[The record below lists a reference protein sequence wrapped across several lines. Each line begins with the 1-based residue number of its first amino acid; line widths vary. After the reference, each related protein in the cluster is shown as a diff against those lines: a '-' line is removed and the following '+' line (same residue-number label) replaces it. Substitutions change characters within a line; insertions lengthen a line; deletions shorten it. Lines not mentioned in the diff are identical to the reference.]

1 MSLNGTVWV
10 PIGPSPMNEGS
21 SEDNGLVTAIAVN
34 PNNDNVVYLG
44 TAGGGVWRSGDGGD
58 NWTPIF
64 DHQPVLGIG
73 EPTGIA
79 IDPSNTDTIYVGTS
93 ARDQAIEPGTVDQ
106 PTAGLFKSTDGGSSW
121 IQLGSGYPASNTGN
135 AGIFIGQ
142 TINVI
147 IVDPADSSV
156 LYLASSSGVFTSSD
170 GGQNWTAATGIFGDS
185 RALVLDP
192 TSPAS
197 ARILF
202 AGLDGNGVFWSTD
215 GGATFAEVLGP
226 TTPVLQSAVGSN
238 NIGRVAVALAPPT
251 NPADVKGIQVV
262 YTAISAGYNQTDP
275 IGLFL
280 SIDQG
285 GTWTK
290 LGAAGITGT
299 TYGGYAMDIAVDPAS
314 PGDGQ
319 HDTVFYGCQNQFI
332 STDAGG
338 AFSPI
343 NVGHVDVHTWTCVPQ
358 PQGTPTVVY
367 CGSDGGI
374 DVSTNGGTTWSPKNK
389 GGLQTG
395 LFYNL
400 AVKSDAA
407 ASVTAGAMQDNS
419 IETTAGPATP
429 PGWTAG
435 TGGDGWD
442 VAYDGSNPPVLYA
455 TTGGPNT
462 SVGSSANDGVTFSF
476 PSSLT
481 PPWNTSVDTGNF
493 LLNQVAADPSAQ
505 GILYVSGN
513 QNLWQLLGGT
523 WRIIAALG
531 STGNVDVAPT
541 NGNHVVIGAG
551 SQVYVSTNALAPT
564 VGGPAGVAFTNITAN
579 LPGRNVSR
587 AVFDPVDPNTI
598 YAVLDGFSDDPF
610 APENVFWTT
619 IGSGSWTNISPL
631 VDIPCGAIAVD
642 GTTTPTTLYVGT
654 DYGVLRSTDH
664 GGSWSILD
672 EIHFPKVPVFDLAF
686 NAQAGVLRAA
696 TYGRG
701 VFGFSPPVGPAI
713 AVGLQDGLAF
723 GTVCSGSGPA
733 YLTLTVYNVGA
744 SDLVITNVE
753 RLFGSADFTV
763 LSTPATP
770 LTVSPGEEITFTIAF
785 TPTGPA
791 GGTETA
797 TIRIISNDPNAPFV
811 DVAVTGVRGA
821 GQVAT
826 VIADT
831 GDFGNVC
838 LGSFADEVLTINNS
852 GDCLLSISG
861 ILTSPGFLPPSVV
874 SYPLRVGPG
883 DSIDVPV
890 RFQPTASGT
899 VAGTITIFSD
909 DPASPASVSVS
920 GTGRT
925 PKANLVIADSGN
937 FGRVCVGSFVDEPLL
952 VTNSGHCTLTVTG
965 ITSNSPDFL
974 VPLVLSYPITIG
986 PGDALPVPIR
996 FQSAS
1001 FGPKSATITVAS
1013 DDPASPLSVN
1023 VSGDAP
1029 PGRLAVAGSTTFGG
1043 VSSGCCADRTI
1054 SVCNVGDCALH
1065 VRSVH
1070 FRRRSRHW
1078 KLLNDPFPAKL
1089 HPGSCLPV
1097 VLQYHATERCSRI
1110 CELVIESDDPETPER
1125 IIEVSAYTIW
1135 DQGCGED
1142 CDDCRRGGCERHHCR
1157 QGYPCGCEDY
1167 DDRDEHR

>member
-21 SEDNGLVTAIAVN
+21 GEDNGLVTAIAVN
-34 PNNDNVVYLG
+34 PNNNNVIYLG

-58 NWTPIF
+58 TWTPIF
-64 DHQPVLGIG
+64 DQQPVLGIG
-73 EPTGIA
+73 EPAGIA

-93 ARDQAIEPGTVDQ
+93 ARDEAIEPGTVDQ
-106 PTAGLFKSTDGGSSW
+106 PTAGLFKSTDGGVSW

-147 IVDPADSSV
+147 IVDPADSNV
-156 LYLASSSGVFTSSD
+156 IYLAASTGVYTSAD
-170 GGQNWTAATGIFGDS
+170 GGQNWTAATGIGGDS
-185 RALVLDP
+185 RALVLDL
-192 TSPAS
+192 TSPAN
-197 ARILF
+197 ARILH
-202 AGLDGNGVFWSTD
+202 AGVDGNGVFRSND
-215 GGATFAEVLGP
+215 GGASFTQTLSP
-226 TTPVLQSAVGSN
+226 TTPVLSSAVGSN
-238 NIGRVAVALAPPT
+238 SIGRVAVALAPAT
-251 NPADVKGIQVV
+251 NPADVNGIQVI
-262 YTAISAGYNQTDP
+262 YTAISAGYNQPDP

-290 LGAAGITGT
+290 LTATGISGT

-338 AFSPI
+338 TFSSI

-358 PQGTPTVVY
+358 PQGTATVVY

-374 DVSTNGGTTWSPKNK
+374 DVSVNGGTTWSPRNK

-395 LFYNL
+395 LFYNI
-400 AVKSDAA
+400 AITPDAA
-407 ASVTAGAMQDNS
+407 ASATAGAMQDNS
-419 IETTAGPATP
+419 IETTAGPAAP

-442 VAYDGSNPPVLYA
+442 VAFDGSSTPVLYA
-455 TTGGPNT
+455 TIGGPNT
-462 SVGSSANDGVTFSF
+462 QVGSSTNGGVTFSF
-476 PSSLT
+476 PASLT
-481 PPWNTSVDTGNF
+481 PPWTSVDTGGF
-493 LLNQVAADPSAQ
+493 LLNQIAADPSAS

-513 QNLWQLLGGT
+513 QNLWQRQANGT

-531 STGNVDVAPT
+531 TSGNVDVAPV

-564 VGGPAGVAFTNITAN
+564 VGGATGVAFTNITAN

-587 AVFDPVDPNTI
+587 AVFDPVDPNMI

-619 IGSGSWTNISPL
+619 VGSASWTNISPP
-631 VDIPCGAIAVD
+631 VDLPCGAIAVD

-654 DYGVLRSTDH
+654 DYGVVRSTDR
-664 GGSWSILD
+664 GASWSVLD

-686 NAQAGVLRAA
+686 NAQAGVLRAG

-701 VFGFSPPVGPAI
+701 VFQFGQPTGPAI

-723 GTVCSGSGPA
+723 GTVCPGSGPS
-733 YLTLTVYNVGA
+733 YLTLTVYNVGG
-744 SDLVITNVE
+744 SDLVISNVE
-753 RLFGSADFTV
+753 LLFGSADFTV

-770 LTVSPGEEITFTIAF
+770 LSVSPGEEVTFTIAF

-791 GGTETA
+791 GVTETA
-797 TIRIISNDPNAPFV
+797 TIRIISNDPTAPFV
-811 DVAVTGVRGA
+811 DVAVTGVPGA

-826 VIADT
+826 VIADS

-838 LGSFADEVLTINNS
+838 LSSFADKPLTINNS
-852 GDCLLSISG
+852 GHCP
-861 ILTSPGFLPPSVV
+861 LTIYDIVASPGFLPPSVA

-890 RFQPTASGT
+890 RFQPAASGPI
-899 VAGTITIFSD
+899 AGTITIFSD
-909 DPASPASVSVS
+909 DPASPASVPVS

-925 PKANLVIADSGN
+925 PQADLMIADSGN
-937 FGRVCVGSFVDEPLL
+937 FGRVCVGSFADQPLI
-952 VTNSGHCTLTVTG
+952 VVASGLCRLTISG
-965 ITSNSPDFL
+965 ITSSSAEFL
-974 VPLVLSYPITIG
+974 VPEVMSYPITIG
-986 PGDALPVPIR
+986 PGDALPVSIR
-996 FQSAS
+996 FQPAS
-1001 FGPKSATITVAS
+1001 FGPKSATITVTS
-1013 DDPASPLSVN
+1013 DDPASPLSVS

-1029 PGRLAVAGSTTFGG
+1029 AGKLAVAGSTTFGG
-1043 VSSGCCADRTI
+1043 VSAGCCADRTI

-1065 VRSVH
+1065 VTDVRL
-1070 FRRRSRHW
+1070 RRPSRHW
-1078 KLLNDPFPAKL
+1078 KLLHDPFPAKL

-1097 VLQYHATERCSRI
+1097 VLHYHATERCSRI
-1110 CELVIESDDPETPER
+1110 CELVIRSDDPETPEK

-1135 DQGCGED
+1135 DDRCRED
-1142 CDDCRRGGCERHHCR
+1142 CDDCRRGSCERHHCR
-1157 QGYPCGCEDY
+1157 QGYPCGCED
-1167 DDRDEHR
+1167 DDDDDHR

>member
-10 PIGPSPMNEGS
+10 PIGPSPLSQLSG
-21 SEDNGLVTAIAVN
+21 EDNGLVTAIAVN
-34 PNNDNVVYLG
+34 PNNNNVIYLG
-44 TAGGGVWRSGDGGD
+44 TADGGVWRSGDGGD
-58 NWTPIF
+58 IWTPVF
-64 DHQPVLGIG
+64 DQQPVLGIG
-73 EPTGIA
+73 EPVGIA

-93 ARDQAIEPGTVDQ
+93 ARDGSRQSATVDQ
-106 PTAGLFKSTDGGSSW
+106 PTAGLFKSTDGGASW
-121 IQLGSGYPASNTGN
+121 IQPGN
-135 AGIFIGQ
+135 AGIFTSQ
-142 TINVI
+142 NINVI
-147 IVDPADSSV
+147 IVDPANSNV
-156 LYLASSSGVFTSSD
+156 IYLASSAGVYTSPD
-170 GGQNWTAATGIFGDS
+170 GGQNWTAAAGIGGDS

-192 TSPAS
+192 TSPAN
-197 ARILF
+197 ARILY
-202 AGLDGNGVFWSTD
+202 AGLDGNGVFRSTD
-215 GGATFAEVLGP
+215 GGATFTQQLGSSVLGP
-226 TTPVLQSAVGSN
+226 VAGGRS
-238 NIGRVAVALAPPT
+238 IGRVAVALAPPT
-251 NPADVKGIQVV
+251 SVPNVNGIQVI
-262 YTAISAGYNQTDP
+262 YTAVSAGYNQTDP

-285 GTWTK
+285 GTWTQ
-290 LGAAGITGT
+290 LNATGISGT

-314 PGDGQ
+314 PGDGV
-319 HDTVFYGCQNQFI
+319 HDTVFYGCQNQFV

-338 AFSPI
+338 TFSPI
-343 NVGHVDVHTWTCVPQ
+343 NVGHADLHTWTCVPQ

-367 CGSDGGI
+367 SGSDGGI

-400 AVKSDAA
+400 AIRPDAT
-407 ASVTAGAMQDNS
+407 ASVTVGALQDNAIQTS
-419 IETTAGPATP
+419 TAG

-435 TGGDGWD
+435 AGGDGWD
-442 VAYDGSNPPVLYA
+442 VAYDGSSTLYA

-462 SVGSSANDGVTFSF
+462 QVGSSTNNGGTFTAI
-476 PSSLT
+476 T
-481 PPWNTSVDTGNF
+481 PPWTSVDTGGF
-493 LLNQVAADPSAQ
+493 LLNQVAADPSAS
-505 GILYVSGN
+505 GTIYVSGN
-513 QNLWQLLGGT
+513 QNLWQLVSGT
-523 WRIIAALG
+523 WRIIAAPG
-531 STGNVDVAPT
+531 SSGNVDVAPT

-564 VGGPAGVAFTNITAN
+564 VGGPTGVAFTNITAN
-579 LPGRNVSR
+579 MPGRTVAR

-610 APENVFWTT
+610 APQNVFWTT
-619 IGSGSWTNISPL
+619 IGSSSWTNISPP

-654 DYGVLRSTDH
+654 DYGVLRSTDR
-664 GGSWSILD
+664 GASWSVLD

-701 VFGFSPPVGPAI
+701 VFQFGQPTGPAI

-723 GTVCSGSGPA
+723 GTVCPGSGPA

-763 LSTPATP
+763 LSTPTTP
-770 LTVSPGEEITFTIAF
+770 LTVSPGEEVVFTIAF
-785 TPTGPA
+785 TPTGP
-791 GGTETA
+791 GGVTETA
-797 TIRIISNDPNAPFV
+797 TIRILSNDPNAPFV
-811 DVAVTGVRGA
+811 DIAVTGVPGA

-826 VIADT
+826 VIADS

-899 VAGTITIFSD
+899 VSGTITIFSD

-974 VPLVLSYPITIG
+974 VPLVLSYPITVG

-996 FQSAS
+996 FQPAN

-1013 DDPASPLSVN
+1013 DDPVSPLN
-1023 VSGDAP
+1023 VDVFGDAP
-1029 PGRLAVAGSTTFGG
+1029 PGKLAVTGSTTFGG
-1043 VSSGCCADRTI
+1043 VSAGCCADRTI

-1070 FRRRSRHW
+1070 LRRRSRHW

-1142 CDDCRRGGCERHHCR
+1142 CDDCRRGGCKRHHCR
-1157 QGYPCGCEDY
+1157 QGYPCGCEDD
-1167 DDRDEHR
+1167 DDRDEDR